1 MLNLFL
7 ITLIALSSL
16 SISSALASGGPS
28 GYEYEMSLDQAE
40 YRPGDTV
47 TISIRAT
54 FDDKPLDSVS
64 IRIVDAMHDLE
75 GRNIVY
81 KETKRPTDK
90 ITTFTYKIPEFQLLF
105 APYRYMVIGDSPY
118 GQEKKMFFTKE
129 NASKLVISDL
139 KIFNPM
145 LKQGDRL
152 QFEAKVTDGVGNPVP
167 HVRVL
172 VAGDIPHQICD
183 ENSGYA
189 GAHLD
194 ASPMFSSNTE
204 YSKSGK
210 IAGAVPI
217 LNTAMPGKHSLK
229 IFANGDAPG
238 YVPDERQFE
247 IEIQQFDGPQDDPY
261 TVLAP
266 LTFRFE
272 PGFMSEQTIDFTG
285 RTAYNGC
292 GQPIGGVPIRAEIK
306 RYDPVSS
313 QWIETL
319 AVYETVSDYNGYY
332 DVYFEPIGLQAGYF
346 SVLVT
351 SDYPSQFNT
360 FGLEMPHNIRNFT
373 IGAEGR
379 EFVVEVDAWY
389 SIPISVQFFQDE
401 KKIIVDVDT
410 SDPLK
415 RFEVKV
421 PHELLD
427 GQFVFFVNGVER
439 TDINYAKFDGYS
451 SFHFES
457 SENMT
462 RVELV
467 GTSAIPEFGHISVV
481 VLAAASALTL
491 ASWRR
496 IEAFCRTF

>member
-1 MLNLFL
+1 
-7 ITLIALSSL
+7 
-16 SISSALASGGPS
+16 
-28 GYEYEMSLDQAE
+28 
-40 YRPGDTV
+40 
-47 TISIRAT
+47 
-54 FDDKPLDSVS
+54 
-64 IRIVDAMHDLE
+64 
-75 GRNIVY
+75 
-81 KETKRPTDK
+81 
-90 ITTFTYKIPEFQLLF
+90 
-105 APYRYMVIGDSPY
+105 
-118 GQEKKMFFTKE
+118 
-129 NASKLVISDL
+129 
-139 KIFNPM
+139 
-145 LKQGDRL
+145 
-152 QFEAKVTDGVGNPVP
+152 
-167 HVRVL
+167 
-172 VAGDIPHQICD
+172 
-183 ENSGYA
+183 
-189 GAHLD
+189 
-194 ASPMFSSNTE
+194 
-204 YSKSGK
+204 
-210 IAGAVPI
+210 
-217 LNTAMPGKHSLK
+217 
-229 IFANGDAPG
+229 
-238 YVPDERQFE
+238 
-247 IEIQQFDGPQDDPY
+247 
-261 TVLAP
+261 
-266 LTFRFE
+266 
-272 PGFMSEQTIDFTG
+272 
-285 RTAYNGC
+285 
-292 GQPIGGVPIRAEIK
+292 VPIRAEIK